1 LRWGSRGKAG
11 CKGRSRRGKGFQVE
25 ERRSVREQRS
35 GEERRGVAYSR
46 DKDFFESWRFLFGAQ
61 LSGGRGIEL
70 RVCG

>member
-35 GEERRGVAYSR
+35 GEERRGEELLTAVT
-46 DKDFFESWRFLFGAQ
+46 KIFLILGDFCLE
-61 LSGGRGIEL
+61 LS
-70 RVCG
+70 